1 MKKIYSMKP
10 LRIVCLLM
18 AIFLLS
24 ACQSEEPSALNDEP
38 ILLSDAELTDN
49 KYSLFSVYDQL
60 DADFEYVIA
69 EDAASDVVYIGKYK
83 NSENSLYYLV
93 PLRRGT
99 TTMVFNNNE
108 TGETAEIFIDNAQM
122 PAISRDS
129 LTSNITTAGFNVNE
143 DTEQARNKDTL
154 ITTDGQDV
162 LIFKDDDFYGWFG
175 QMDDMKSVNVTLSI
189 PGEYYFEYKLLDEI
203 ERFGPVIITTPAFE
217 FQPEKYQVR
226 LGLPNLLSSVQVLLN
241 ENFIRYQQN
250 TSIQDIGDNT
260 LKVQY
265 MDESGTPQ
273 IIEEVVFNISP
284 NFIRTDTNAPLISGE
299 DARISEPLTFELKN
313 TPQEITLNGEEI
325 NPEDPI
331 NIRQVGTYE
340 VVINGAG
347 GTSYGY
353 TIEYTNELRNDIL
366 SIWYVYVGLLVFAG
380 VGLYVKVPK
389 VFK

>member
-1 MKKIYSMKP
+1 MKKIYSMKT
-10 LRIVCLLM
+10 LRIVCLLT

-49 KYSLFSVYDQL
+49 KYSLFSVYGQL
-60 DADFEYVIA
+60 DEDFEYVIA

-83 NSENSLYYLV
+83 NSENSEYYLV

-380 VGLYVKVPK
+380 VGLYVKVTK